1 MDLMLEG
8 RGNIMIPSSENNNN
22 DAKARKPPIHHS
34 TSPIPIR
41 IIPNTLQPSSPST
54 KIPVSAWK
62 VLAILSCIAT
72 MVMYAE
78 TMLIP
83 AIPDLIKDFNVSY
96 STSAWILTTYLLVGA
111 VMTPISG
118 KLSDIYGKKKMLLII
133 MIIYLVGVSIAGF
146 ATSIYFLIIA
156 RAIQGIGM
164 SMFPIAFSIIRDQFP
179 REKISIGQGVITS
192 MFASGAVIGLSVG
205 GTIIKHYG
213 WEATFFSIIP
223 IAVAL
228 LIIIWRFIHVDEG
241 KTLTPQLQ
249 QPQQYQTE
257 QLEHDNPRQKQEE
270 KEQAKAQRTERR
282 ISSSQKGENN
292 SIISKSDKN
301 TTIDIKGAITL
312 AVTVTSFLLVL
323 TFMETGDSSNTAG
336 SSVQIFGFLII
347 GVISFILFILVERKN
362 PSPLVDLKLM
372 LHKTILP
379 ANLMIMIIGFSMFMV
394 FQTIPILVRNPPP
407 LGFGEDA
414 VNTGNVQLPFALVL
428 LVFGPTSGFIISKLG
443 SVKPIIAGTII
454 TASGFLGLLIFHS
467 SEILV
472 SANLAILSTGLS
484 LTSVG
489 AMNVII
495 LSTPRQYSGISLGM
509 SSLMRIVGASIGPAL
524 AGMYMQTHQSILNLD
539 GIAQSFP
546 SAESYNLI
554 FLTATILSVAS
565 IALAILLRRRVIKMA
580 IPNVA

>member
-22 DAKARKPPIHHS
+22 DVKARKPPIHHS

-41 IIPNTLQPSSPST
+41 IIPNTLQPSSPSA
-54 KIPVSAWK
+54 KIPASAWK

-223 IAVAL
+223 VAVAL
-228 LIIIWRFIHVDEG
+228 LIIIWRFVHVDEG

-249 QPQQYQTE
+249 QPQQLNQ
-257 QLEHDNPRQKQEE
+257 
-270 KEQAKAQRTERR
+270 
-282 ISSSQKGENN
+282 NN
-292 SIISKSDKN
+292 
-301 TTIDIKGAITL
+301 
-312 AVTVTSFLLVL
+312 
-323 TFMETGDSSNTAG
+323 
-336 SSVQIFGFLII
+336 
-347 GVISFILFILVERKN
+347 
-362 PSPLVDLKLM
+362 
-372 LHKTILP
+372 
-379 ANLMIMIIGFSMFMV
+379 
-394 FQTIPILVRNPPP
+394 
-407 LGFGEDA
+407 
-414 VNTGNVQLPFALVL
+414 
-428 LVFGPTSGFIISKLG
+428 
-443 SVKPIIAGTII
+443 
-454 TASGFLGLLIFHS
+454 
-467 SEILV
+467 
-472 SANLAILSTGLS
+472 
-484 LTSVG
+484 
-489 AMNVII
+489 
-495 LSTPRQYSGISLGM
+495 
-509 SSLMRIVGASIGPAL
+509 
-524 AGMYMQTHQSILNLD
+524 
-539 GIAQSFP
+539 
-546 SAESYNLI
+546 
-554 FLTATILSVAS
+554 
-565 IALAILLRRRVIKMA
+565 
-580 IPNVA
+580 

>member
-1 MDLMLEG
+1 MLEG

-22 DAKARKPPIHHS
+22 DVKARKPPIYHS

-41 IIPNTLQPSSPST
+41 IIPRTQQPSFHST
-54 KIPVSAWK
+54 KIPASAWK

-228 LIIIWRFIHVDEG
+228 LRGTSEC
-241 KTLTPQLQ
+241 
-249 QPQQYQTE
+249 
-257 QLEHDNPRQKQEE
+257 
-270 KEQAKAQRTERR
+270 
-282 ISSSQKGENN
+282 
-292 SIISKSDKN
+292 
-301 TTIDIKGAITL
+301 TTD
-312 AVTVTSFLLVL
+312 
-323 TFMETGDSSNTAG
+323 
-336 SSVQIFGFLII
+336 
-347 GVISFILFILVERKN
+347 RKK
-362 PSPLVDLKLM
+362 D
-372 LHKTILP
+372 
-379 ANLMIMIIGFSMFMV
+379 
-394 FQTIPILVRNPPP
+394 Q
-407 LGFGEDA
+407 
-414 VNTGNVQLPFALVL
+414 
-428 LVFGPTSGFIISKLG
+428 
-443 SVKPIIAGTII
+443 
-454 TASGFLGLLIFHS
+454 
-467 SEILV
+467 
-472 SANLAILSTGLS
+472 
-484 LTSVG
+484 
-489 AMNVII
+489 
-495 LSTPRQYSGISLGM
+495 
-509 SSLMRIVGASIGPAL
+509 
-524 AGMYMQTHQSILNLD
+524 
-539 GIAQSFP
+539 
-546 SAESYNLI
+546 
-554 FLTATILSVAS
+554 
-565 IALAILLRRRVIKMA
+565 
-580 IPNVA
+580 